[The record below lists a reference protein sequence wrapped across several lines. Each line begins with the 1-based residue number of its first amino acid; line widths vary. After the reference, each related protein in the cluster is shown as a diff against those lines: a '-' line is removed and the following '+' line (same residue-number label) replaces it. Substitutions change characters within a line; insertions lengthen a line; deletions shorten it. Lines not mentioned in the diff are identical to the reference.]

1 MQLMATWCY
10 LPVPA
15 FRRCSTGLLL
25 GPTTARLQCRRCQA
39 WMRINDTRAGQVSL
53 KPMLGGSHPNEHL
66 MWGFLA
72 VLDFDLAM
80 YRGPTF
86 FRFIR
91 SSQLPR

>member
-1 MQLMATWCY
+1 
-10 LPVPA
+10 
-15 FRRCSTGLLL
+15 
-25 GPTTARLQCRRCQA
+25 
-39 WMRINDTRAGQVSL
+39 
-53 KPMLGGSHPNEHL
+53 MLGGSHPNEHL